1 MTAVTICDTRE
12 KLQNCRFIAKKGK
25 NLAKKG
31 KYEPSSAFDSVTI
44 CDHCD
49 QLIPPHT
56 TSYHIVPHLGAPV
69 EASPQPMLLY
79 AFRVYEIV
87 ESPQDSW
94 PHRALA
100 GGWQRLIHSTRSFV
114 DSK

>member
-56 TSYHIVPHLGAPV
+56 TSYRTSVRPLRHPLNTSMCRAP
-69 EASPQPMLLY
+69 PQ
-79 AFRVYEIV
+79 
-87 ESPQDSW
+87 SS
-94 PHRALA
+94 
-100 GGWQRLIHSTRSFV
+100 STSRTV
-114 DSK
+114 L